1 MKLSVTDILIIV
13 VIFQL
18 LFISFFLFTY
28 DKVKRISLYLLGAF
42 FLSFCFNL
50 IDGFL
55 LLNGVYF
62 EYPSFA
68 LWASCMP
75 LLYGPL
81 LYLYGRSVLFSDFS
95 VRSKTFLHFLPFVF
109 FTFLSIISFN
119 IQPSE
124 ERIKIIRSVLDR
136 TIPGYIY
143 IGAIIIYLHFFT
155 YMFLSLRII
164 GKYQQAA
171 NNKFSDSNRTNLSW
185 LRSTFHFFIVFM
197 LLGTLNGFIGVSP
210 GAKYYYLF
218 LTILLAVFFL
228 FMNRLMLKVL
238 RVPGIFS
245 ILIEDETKEI
255 QPEIPKYGR
264 SAVKEDEKKKVEEQ
278 LLDLM
283 RKDKPYLN
291 SELSLNELATRL
303 SVKPK
308 VLSQVINEKLNQN
321 FFDFINTHR
330 IEEAKRLLAEPED
343 SKITVL
349 EVLYEVGFNSKS
361 SFNTLFKKNTGLTP
375 SEFKKKYH
383 SQKGSTSGKP

>member
-1 MKLSVTDILIIV
+1 
-13 VIFQL
+13 
-18 LFISFFLFTY
+18 
-28 DKVKRISLYLLGAF
+28 
-42 FLSFCFNL
+42 
-50 IDGFL
+50 
-55 LLNGVYF
+55 
-62 EYPSFA
+62 
-68 LWASCMP
+68 
-75 LLYGPL
+75 
-81 LYLYGRSVLFSDFS
+81 
-95 VRSKTFLHFLPFVF
+95 
-109 FTFLSIISFN
+109 
-119 IQPSE
+119 
-124 ERIKIIRSVLDR
+124 
-136 TIPGYIY
+136 
-143 IGAIIIYLHFFT
+143 
-155 YMFLSLRII
+155 MFLSLRVI

-185 LRSTFHFFIVFM
+185 LRSTFLFFIVFM

-245 ILIEDETKEI
+245 ILTEDETKDI
-255 QPEIPKYGR
+255 QPEIPKYGS

-283 RKDKPYLN
+283 RKDKPYLD

-308 VLSQVINEKLNQN
+308 VLSQVTNEKLNQN